1 MAIDAYGNTAATT
14 ATTTAAA
21 TKSVED
27 KTSLSND
34 DFMTLLLAQ
43 LQHQDPTKPT
53 DTETILTQTSQLA
66 SLNSSTKTNDA
77 LEKLSKSMSSSQEF
91 STIAAIGKT
100 ADLGSDAISH
110 DKDTDT
116 TFELYFP
123 KDVKN
128 GTVSITDGNGDVV
141 KTLNVDAESAGIQQ
155 FKWDG
160 SDSAGKQAE
169 SGVYHVTSKYTDTN
183 DNAQQTKLGVY
194 PIEAVRFDQGDA
206 LVKVG
211 SNYVPLTQVTEIY

>member
-1 MAIDAYGNTAATT
+1 MAIDAYGNRATT
-14 ATTTAAA
+14 ATTTAAVA
-21 TKSVED
+21 KAVKD

-66 SLNSSTKTNDA
+66 SLNSSTKTNEA
-77 LEKLSKSMSSSQEF
+77 LEKLSKSMSNSQEF

-110 DKDTDT
+110 DKNTNS
-116 TFELYFP
+116 TFEIYFP

-128 GTVSITDGNGDVV
+128 GTISITDGNGNVV
-141 KTLNVDAESAGIQQ
+141 KTLNLDAASAGIHQFTWDGTNNAGRQAESA
-155 FKWDG
+155 
-160 SDSAGKQAE
+160 
-169 SGVYHVTSKYTDTN
+169 VYHIDANYTDTN
-183 DNAQQTKLGVY
+183 GDAQQTKLGVY
-194 PIEAVRFDQGDA
+194 PIEAVRFDKGDA

-211 SNYVPLTQVTEIY
+211 SNYVPLTKVKEVY

>member
-1 MAIDAYGNTAATT
+1 MAIDAYGNRATT
-14 ATTTAAA
+14 ATTTAAVA
-21 TKSVED
+21 KAVKD

-77 LEKLSKSMSSSQEF
+77 LEKLSKSMSNSQEF

-110 DKDTDT
+110 DKNTNS
-116 TFELYFP
+116 TFEIYFP

-128 GTVSITDGNGDVV
+128 GTISITDGNGDVV
-141 KTLNVDAESAGIQQ
+141 KTLNLDAASAGIHQFTWDGTNNAGRQAESA
-155 FKWDG
+155 
-160 SDSAGKQAE
+160 
-169 SGVYHVTSKYTDTN
+169 VYHIDSNYTDTN
-183 DNAQQTKLGVY
+183 GDAQQTKLGVY
-194 PIEAVRFDQGDA
+194 PIEAVRFDQGNA

-211 SNYVPLTQVTEIY
+211 SNYVPLTKVKEVY